1 MLNRRIPSSGL
12 ILTSNFPAYFY
23 QFAPA
28 FHQNTPVFFS
38 FLPTFLNEIN
48 GNQNR
53 FLSVSFSIFG
63 ASQKYEYDLDVMAL
77 FFQEKR
83 ANTQQLVPL
92 PEVKVRVSPVKTP
105 VCTVK
110 SAQSIGNKSIA
121 ENSKENESII

>member
-1 MLNRRIPSSGL
+1 MN
-12 ILTSNFPAYFY
+12 
-23 QFAPA
+23 
-28 FHQNTPVFFS
+28 
-38 FLPTFLNEIN
+38 TFLNEIN

-83 ANTQQLVPL
+83 TNTQQLVPL
-92 PEVKVRVSPVKTP
+92 PEVKVRVSPVKTPVCTTEIPVITVQIP